1 MDIGTKLFIDASVKN
16 NNDYLQSINKWYN
29 SSIETVDFSKPIDAV
44 ISINRWAE
52 QITHGR
58 IQKLIT
64 EG

>member
-1 MDIGTKLFIDASVKN
+1 MDNSVKN
-16 NNDYLQSINKWYN
+16 NNDYLQSIAKWYN
-29 SSIETVDFSKPIDAV
+29 SSIEIVDFSKPVDAV
-44 ISINRWAE
+44 ILINQWAE

>member
-1 MDIGTKLFIDASVKN
+1 MDVSVKN
-16 NNDYLQSINKWYN
+16 NNDYLQSISKWYN
-29 SSIETVDFSKPIDAV
+29 SSIETVDFSKAVDAV
-44 ISINRWAE
+44 ISINKWAD

>member
-1 MDIGTKLFIDASVKN
+1 LDIGTKLFIDASVKN

>member
-1 MDIGTKLFIDASVKN
+1 MDNSVKN
-16 NNDYLQSINKWYN
+16 NNDYLQSIAKWYN
-29 SSIETVDFSKPIDAV
+29 SSIETVDFSKPVDAV
-44 ISINRWAE
+44 ISINQWAE